1 MSAVSNRK
9 LPLGGVLMALAAA
22 VAPIHSLLAAP
33 AAGAGAGGEGLFSGA
48 GAGSFYIGLDYSP
61 AFGSIKDFKV
71 QEAGG
76 TTRGVFPYKR
86 DAAGRVDF
94 KVHNFDWSAPEPKIS
109 FKDSMLTALEGSI
122 GYSIGGARV
131 EVEVGYERFVI
142 KGGKKS
148 NEDTA
153 SVFLLGKELAY
164 DTARGQVDRLATA
177 LGKMTKG
184 EAKKWGNAIESA
196 TGTTS
201 GDELSKK
208 VCGKGTTSGST
219 NQCGTTDSTATTKI
233 SEVFT
238 EGTDTLLSVEG
249 NKDTTNLQGM
259 ANNINNLSK
268 EDKAV
273 VAGAFARAV
282 EGAEVIEVRAIGST
296 SVMLNACYDL
306 LTDGIGVVPYACAG
320 IGGNFVSVVDGHIN
334 PKFAYRVKAGL
345 SYALTP
351 EISAFAGAFYH
362 KVLGDGD
369 YDELPLSHIS
379 DYTGT
384 AGKNKD
390 TGIASFNFAYFG
402 GELGVRFAF

>member
-9 LPLGGVLMALAAA
+9 LPLGDVLMALVAA
-22 VAPIHSLLAAP
+22 VAPVHSLLAAP
-33 AAGAGAGGEGLFSGA
+33 TAGAGTGGEGLFSGA

-86 DAAGRVDF
+86 DTTGRVDF
-94 KVHNFDWSAPEPKIS
+94 KVHNFDWGAPEPKIS

-164 DTARGQVDRLATA
+164 DTARGQVDRLANA
-177 LGKMTKG
+177 LGKMTKS
-184 EAKKWGNAIESA
+184 EAKKWGTAVESA
-196 TGTTS
+196 TGGGNVS
-201 GDELSKK
+201 QK
-208 VCGKGTTSGST
+208 VCGATNDST
-219 NQCGTTDSTATTKI
+219 NKCGTTGNQNTTIGAAFTTADS
-233 SEVFT
+233 
-238 EGTDTLLSVEG
+238 TLLSAAG
-249 NKDTTNLQGM
+249 NNISTSGM
-259 ANNINNLSK
+259 AANISGLTK
-268 EDKAV
+268 DEKAI

-320 IGGNFVSVVDGHIN
+320 VGGNFVSVVDGHIN

-369 YDELPLSHIS
+369 YDELPLSPIA
-379 DYTGT
+379 DYTGP

-390 TGIASFNFAYFG
+390 TGIASFTFAYFG